1 MATDFNKPVTTDDY
15 ADILETL
22 RDNIST
28 AQTLLDDL
36 TGVSNIPTG
45 AIKFESTAKKLQRF
59 NGTTFDDQVL
69 SAAGGGTGTTT
80 PLGTLAFSDASS
92 LGDLAFLDKSGLI
105 TESRFMFN
113 NATKTGKSIS
123 VVADLGFPVSNINYQ
138 CISPNG
144 EFFHVVNDS
153 DDDIYQYS
161 LSTPFDLD
169 TAVYSG
175 SKFSLSGQTGN
186 PSDIKFSDSGLKM
199 FAASVQSGN
208 LGIYQY
214 TLTTPFDVTTASY
227 DGVFFNAGSFIGRI
241 EFNSDGTKLY
251 SLSSSLHRYDLSTAY
266 DISTMSLV
274 DSLDYQAAFG
284 VSSANRRNFYLDVSG
299 GRIFL
304 STYNASHTRLILLAI
319 ESELTGLIPESL
331 TESLFHQPVSFT
343 SRLVDVDSNFSV
355 SRDGSYGY
363 SPMNISGE
371 ILEFSLTTLRPFL

>member
-1 MATDFNKPVTTDDY
+1 MAADYNKPVTTDNY
-15 ADILETL
+15 ADILTQL
-22 RDNIST
+22 RDNIAAT
-28 AQTLLDDL
+28 QNMLDDL
-36 TGVSNIPTG
+36 TGVMNIPTG
-45 AIKFESTAKKLQRF
+45 ALRYDQTAKKLQVF
-59 NGTTFDDQVL
+59 NGTTFVDSVL

-80 PLGTLAFSDASS
+80 PLGTLAFIDESS
-92 LGDLAFLDKSGLI
+92 LGDLAFVDKSSI
-105 TESRFMFN
+105 MTESSFMFN
-113 NATKTGKSIS
+113 NATKTGKSLS
-123 VVADLGFPVSNINYQ
+123 VVADLGFPVANINYQ

-186 PSDIKFSDSGLKM
+186 PSDIKFSGSGLKM

-214 TLTTPFDVTTASY
+214 TLTTAFDVTTASY

-266 DISTMSLV
+266 DISTMSFI
-274 DSLDYQAAFG
+274 DSLDYQTVFG
-284 VSSANRRNFYLDVSG
+284 VSSSKRNFYLDFSG

-304 STYNASHTRLILLAI
+304 VTYNVSNTRLNLLAI
-319 ESELTGLIPESL
+319 ESQLTGLIPETL
-331 TESLFHQPVSFT
+331 TEAMTSQPVGFC
-343 SRLVDVDSNFSV
+343 SRLIDLNSNFSV
-355 SRDGSYGY
+355 SRDGRYGY
-363 SPMNISGE
+363 SPIGTSGKV
-371 ILEFSLTTLRPFL
+371 LEFSLTTLRPAL